1 MVEKKFIMLFCRCF
15 YLLPGCLWVFW
26 IGLIGNAQAETGWI
40 EEIRF
45 AGNERTQPRI
55 MLQEMVIRV
64 GDPVDPDKIEQS
76 RQAIMDLGLFK
87 SVDAK
92 LHPGPMLGQILE
104 FTVSEKYYIIP
115 LPRFDRSADGE
126 VSYGARLTVD
136 NLAGLNQRLKMTY
149 EATSGCCATER
160 TVHSVDM
167 SYSYPRVVGTDYGLG
182 VTVLRT
188 VYPVVTEDTLGN
200 TAAEHDRYF
209 NAASVGLSRWLSR
222 EGPSQGWS
230 AGTTVFWRYLFF
242 SQEFG
247 APLVKEPEKTAGLSL
262 GIGYTRVHDYL
273 FSRQGLEYGYIS
285 EHGLVR
291 MGSDTPYSRN
301 YVYYRHYFPLGLPHE
316 HKNFNMQLR
325 FGGTGGE
332 VPIADHSY
340 ALGGSRDLRG
350 YDKDGLGG
358 RSFFVLNL
366 EMLAPLWG
374 HNAAR
379 GVVFADYG
387 NAYDDNR
394 VLDFGDLESSFGFGL
409 RYKVKSFVDFQ
420 LRVDVSFAFG
430 LDRKKVYFGSKN
442 TF

>member
-1 MVEKKFIMLFCRCF
+1 MS
-15 YLLPGCLWVFW
+15 GCLLMVW
-26 IGLIGNAQAETGWI
+26 IGVVGEVRAESDWI

-45 AGNERTQPRI
+45 VGNERTQPRI
-55 MLQEMVIRV
+55 MLQEIIIQV
-64 GDPVDPDKIEQS
+64 GDPVDPDKIERS

-87 SVDAK
+87 SVNVR
-92 LHPGPMLGQILE
+92 LYPGPQFGQVLE
-104 FTVSEKYYIIP
+104 FSVSEKYYVIP

-136 NLAGLNQRLKMTY
+136 NVAGLNQRVKLTY
-149 EATSGCCATER
+149 EATSGCCNTDR

-167 SYSYPRVVGTDYGLG
+167 SYSYPRVVGTHYGLG
-182 VTVLRT
+182 VSLLRS
-188 VYPVVTEDTLGN
+188 VYPVVTQDALGN
-200 TAAEHDRYF
+200 TAAEHDRNF
-209 NAASVGLSRWLSR
+209 SAAGIGLSRWLSR
-222 EGPSQGWS
+222 EGPSQGWN
-230 AGTTVFWRYLFF
+230 AGMSVFWRYLFF
-242 SQEFG
+242 NQALG
-247 APLVKEPEKTAGLSL
+247 APVVIESEKTAGLSL

-273 FSRQGLEYGYIS
+273 FSREGLEYGYIS

-301 YVYYRHYFPLGLPHE
+301 FVYYRHYFPLGLPHE

-332 VPIADHSY
+332 VPIADQSY
-340 ALGGSRDLRG
+340 ELGGSRDLRG
-350 YDKDGLGG
+350 YDKGGIGG
-358 RSFFVLNL
+358 RSFFVLNMEL
-366 EMLAPLWG
+366 LAPLWG

-387 NAYDDNR
+387 NAYADNR
-394 VLDFGDLESSFGFGL
+394 LLDFGDLESSFGFGL
-409 RYKVKSFVDFQ
+409 RYKIKSFVDFQ